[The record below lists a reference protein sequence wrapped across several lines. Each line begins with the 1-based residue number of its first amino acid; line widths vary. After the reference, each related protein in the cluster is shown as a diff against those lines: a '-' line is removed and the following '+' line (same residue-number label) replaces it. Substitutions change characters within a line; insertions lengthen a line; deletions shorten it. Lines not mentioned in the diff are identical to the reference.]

1 MEVKGESIDSSVGI
15 IINKKIGDYVTE
27 NDTIATIYANDITN
41 LNEVIDRIKDAYSY
55 SVEPVEQDL
64 LIRKVIN

>member
-1 MEVKGESIDSSVGI
+1 M
-15 IINKKIGDYVTE
+15 TE

-41 LNEVIDRIKDAYSY
+41 LNEVIDRIKNAYSY

-64 LIRKVIN
+64 LIRKVIY